1 MSMELLKEID
11 EKFDECYERNLKPS
25 FEWMVGVSER
35 LKKVLTHPDIKPVA
49 WALFSKKIM
58 PSGVAYAVRR
68 VEIELSQIEADLDI
82 QDAEIIPLFM
92 KRDLL
97 ASNQSALIEQFRQ
110 EIEMKELDNR
120 ALLED
125 VLGTLKYILNR
136 NEINTNIV
144 KKNINDIEVAL
155 VDSYPSTV
163 NALADERN
171 TSRFTDNPVA
181 ILHVKEDSTSASYCL
196 DELSVLPIGSHNLY
210 AALPIYGEF
219 CHSGSAKGDDVDLA
233 MKADINHA

>member
-68 VEIELSQIEADLDI
+68 VEIELSQIKADLDI

-97 ASNQSALIEQFRQ
+97 ASNQSALIEQLRVQGDSMTPDFPHGCIIVV
-110 EIEMKELDNR
+110 EPELDPLPGDYVI
-120 ALLED
+120 A
-125 VLGTLKYILNR
+125 
-136 NEINTNIV
+136 
-144 KKNINDIEVAL
+144 KN
-155 VDSYPSTV
+155 
-163 NALADERN
+163 
-171 TSRFTDNPVA
+171 
-181 ILHVKEDSTSASYCL
+181 
-196 DELSVLPIGSHNLY
+196 
-210 AALPIYGEF
+210 
-219 CHSGSAKGDDVDLA
+219 GDDEA
-233 MKADINHA
+233 TFK